1 MRLAKFTFILIIIS
15 LVATSG
21 FACKLFNKKEREASQ
36 PVTLEFWSVFDE
48 SDAIEPLIAA
58 YRAKHPNV
66 TINYKMYRYD
76 EYKDKL
82 LNALAEDR
90 GPDIFAVH
98 NSWIR
103 EYEAKILPLPP
114 TLTIGYIETEG
125 GLLGQDTSVTVK
137 QEQSLTLRQLRDRF
151 VDAVYEDMIAPVWN
165 EEQEAYEDKIM
176 GLPLSVDT
184 LALYYNRDILNAAGI
199 AQPPATWT
207 AFQDQVKTITKI
219 DKDGNIALSAGA
231 IGTSQNVERYS
242 DILSILMMQN
252 GTEMT
257 NDSGFATYH
266 KTPEALAGREEPP
279 GWGALRFYTDFANPG
294 KDVYTWNDNFND
306 SLDAFSAGET
316 AFFFGYSYHLS
327 QVKTKAPKLNF
338 GIARLPQLEGNPE
351 VNFANYW
358 ANTVS
363 KKSQDFNY
371 AWDFIQFM
379 AKEDNVKPYLE
390 ATKKPTSLRA
400 LQAEQLEDLDLSVFA
415 AQILTA
421 KDWYRGKDTDAME
434 QALAELIDSQ
444 VYGTMEIKD
453 AINLAASKVNQTVK

>member
-1 MRLAKFTFILIIIS
+1 MRPTKLLTILLITVFIT
-15 LVATSG
+15 TSG
-21 FACKLFNKKEREASQ
+21 FGCKLASKEEQEASK
-36 PVTLEFWSVFDE
+36 PVELDFWAVFDE
-48 SDAIEPLIAA
+48 SDAIEPLITA
-58 YRAKHPNV
+58 YRTRHPNV

-114 TLTIGYIETEG
+114 VLTIGYIETKG
-125 GLLGQDTSVTVK
+125 GTLSQETTITLE

-151 VDAVYEDMIAPVWN
+151 IEVVYDDVVVPVWN
-165 EEQEAYEDKIM
+165 ETEDAYEDKIM

-199 AQPPATWT
+199 AEPPVTWT
-207 AFQDQVKTITKI
+207 AFQDQVKAITKL
-219 DKDGNIALSAGA
+219 DKDGNIAQSAAA
-231 IGTSQNVERYS
+231 IGSSSNIERYS

-257 NDSGFATYH
+257 NESGFATFH
-266 KTPEALAGREEPP
+266 KTPSALAGREEPP

-294 KDVYTWNDNFND
+294 KDVYTWNDGFNN

-327 QVKTKAPKLNF
+327 QIKTKAPKLNF

-351 VNFANYW
+351 INYANYW
-358 ANTVS
+358 ANAVS
-363 KKSQDFNY
+363 QKSEDYNY
-371 AWDFIQFM
+371 AWDFVQFM
-379 AKEDNVKPYLE
+379 AEEDNVASYLE
-390 ATKKPTSLRA
+390 TTKKPTALRA

-421 KDWYRGKDTDAME
+421 EDWYRGKDAGAME
-434 QALAELIDSQ
+434 QAFADLIDSH